1 MKFVDFLKEA
11 VALKTEN
18 NDHDILDTNLKDV
31 SASIF
36 TYHAKKLN
44 DILKD
49 FYKQVEKYI
58 KQRYDD
64 SKIDVSKTFFDKDK
78 NEFLA
83 VVKALGALSE
93 GPILRKNTHLTP
105 LNHFEAI
112 LVGAAEVLR
121 AGQALAPKKGWIND
135 KELTKFSSGG
145 TNTKSML
152 NGRIQ
157 RSMELFLGAKV
168 SL

>member
-49 FYKQVEKYI
+49 FEKKLEKYI

-64 SKIDVSKTFFDKDK
+64 SEIDVSKTFFDKDK
-78 NEFLA
+78 NEFTVIYPIEYVDEKSEQKEKLYVA
-83 VVKALGALSE
+83 YSGKYDSIKNLWTDVKLVKE
-93 GPILRKNTHLTP
+93 GDNKI
-105 LNHFEAI
+105 I
-112 LVGAAEVLR
+112 AEYL
-121 AGQALAPKKGWIND
+121 KFI
-135 KELTKFSSGG
+135 EITK
-145 TNTKSML
+145 
-152 NGRIQ
+152 
-157 RSMELFLGAKV
+157 
-168 SL
+168 

>member
-64 SKIDVSKTFFDKDK
+64 SEIDVSKTFFDKDK
-78 NEFLA
+78 NEFTVIYPIEYVDEKSEQKEKLYVA
-83 VVKALGALSE
+83 YSGKYDSIKNLWTDVKLVKE
-93 GPILRKNTHLTP
+93 GDNKI
-105 LNHFEAI
+105 I
-112 LVGAAEVLR
+112 AEYL
-121 AGQALAPKKGWIND
+121 KFI
-135 KELTKFSSGG
+135 EITK
-145 TNTKSML
+145 
-152 NGRIQ
+152 
-157 RSMELFLGAKV
+157 
-168 SL
+168 